1 MYMKLTNRS
10 NRLIYRLWAPI
21 YDAILGHNFLPGRK
35 QSLELLDLKSGER
48 VLLVGCGTGADL
60 PLLPEGVE
68 AVGVDLCPK
77 MLARARSRLPL
88 PGRTVTLLT
97 R

>member
-1 MYMKLTNRS
+1 MKMS
-10 NRLIYRLWAPI
+10 NRWNRFIYRMWAPI
-21 YDAILGHNFLPGRK
+21 YDATVGHFFLPGRK
-35 QSLELLDLKSGER
+35 RALEVLNLQRGER

-68 AVGVDLCPK
+68 AVGVDLCLE

-88 PGRTVTLLT
+88 PARTVTLIQGDA
-97 R
+97 